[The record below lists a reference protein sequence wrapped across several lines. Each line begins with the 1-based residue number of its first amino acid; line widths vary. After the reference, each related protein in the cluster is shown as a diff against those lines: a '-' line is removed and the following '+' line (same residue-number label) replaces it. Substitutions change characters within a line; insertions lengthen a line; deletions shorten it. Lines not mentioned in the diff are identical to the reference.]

1 MDENRPRINRD
12 DYPSNAHADKSSH
25 KVEKIVTGKV
35 VKKKKSF
42 CKQMKENI
50 LGEDIKEVGS
60 YVFWDTLVPALKN
73 TIVDMLTGGIEM
85 FFFGKRVSNSS
96 RNKDRGRT
104 YVSYNS
110 MYDKTPTRKES
121 SYSRKSVSLDD
132 IIFETAGEADT
143 VLDHLV
149 GLTEEYGMVSVADYY
164 DLVGQPGNFTDN
176 KYGWVNLSD
185 AKVMRVRGGY
195 FIDLPKPVLL
205 D

>member
-12 DYPSNAHADKSSH
+12 AFPSNAHADRDK

-35 VKKKKSF
+35 TKQKKSF
-42 CKQMKENI
+42 GKQIKENI
-50 LGEDIKEVGS
+50 LGEDIKEVSS
-60 YVFWDTLVPALKN
+60 YVFWDTFVPALKS

-85 FFFGKRVSNSS
+85 FFFGRKVSKSS
-96 RNKDRGRT
+96 RDRDRGRT

-121 SYSRKSVSLDD
+121 SQYSRRSVSFDEFA
-132 IIFETAGEADT
+132 FETKAEADT

-149 GLTEEYGMVSVADYY
+149 GLTEEYGMVSVADFY
-164 DLVGQPGNFTDN
+164 DLVGETGNFTDN
-176 KYGWVNLSD
+176 KYGWVNLAD
-185 AKVMRVRGGY
+185 AKVYRTRGGY
-195 FIDLPKPVLL
+195 VIDLPKPVLL